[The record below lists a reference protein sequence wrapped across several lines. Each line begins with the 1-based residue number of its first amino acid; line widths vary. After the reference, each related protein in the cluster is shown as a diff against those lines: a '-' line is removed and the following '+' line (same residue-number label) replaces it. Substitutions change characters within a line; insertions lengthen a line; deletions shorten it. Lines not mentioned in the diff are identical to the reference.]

1 MDPEKGR
8 RLVIHIAII
17 QFPGSNT
24 ERETLMACRRV
35 GLNPIEFL
43 WNEPTEKLSEFYGYI
58 IVGGFAYEDRSRAGV
73 IAALDPIM
81 KQIRLE
87 AEKGKPV
94 LGICNGAQIL
104 VESGLVPGLKNYRVG
119 IALTDNKRVQGGH
132 VIGVGYYNTWA
143 NLKMSAPSNRCAF
156 TRHLNSGEWIKIPLA
171 HGEGRFIIPNVLLEK
186 MISNNQTVYRYCDDN
201 GNIVDEFPTNPNGSM
216 YNLAA
221 VCNPEG
227 NVMAMMPH
235 PERTENGDVV
245 FSSMKEFIE
254 NENPVS
260 DHNLSFDRPHYEMTD
275 YKANSNATEWIIDMI
290 ITDNEASSVSNAL
303 DHLGH
308 NVSIARQTHWEI
320 SMDGDRESILKKIDA
335 TGELYNSN
343 KEFISQ
349 PKDSEKI
356 TSFLVRQKEDMLGRA
371 KYESLKERFEI
382 DGITDLKRGVIWN
395 VTVNSGSFDAVLND
409 ILGTHIL
416 FNPLSHECYRIN

>member
-1 MDPEKGR
+1 VYTEKDSK
-8 RLVIHIAII
+8 LVIQIAII

-43 WNEPTEKLSEFYGYI
+43 WNEPPEKLSEFDGYV
-58 IVGGFAYEDRSRAGV
+58 IVGGFAYEDRSRAGI

-87 AEKGKPV
+87 TEKGKPV

-143 NLKMSAPSNRCAF
+143 NLKMSVPSNRCAF
-156 TRHLNSGEWIKIPLA
+156 TRHLNSGDLIKIPLA
-171 HGEGRFIIPNVLLEK
+171 HGEGRFIVPDRLLEK
-186 MISNNQTVYRYCDDN
+186 MISNNQTVYRYCNDN
-201 GNIVDEFPTNPNGSM
+201 GNVVDEFPTNPNGSM

-221 VCNPEG
+221 VCNPAG

-254 NENPVS
+254 NRNPVS
-260 DHNLSFDRPHYEMTD
+260 DHNLSYDRPHYEMTD

-320 SMDGDRESILKKIDA
+320 SMNGDHESILKKIDA

-349 PKDSEKI
+349 PIDRKNI
-356 TSFLVRQKEDMLGRA
+356 TSFLVRQKQDMLGRA
-371 KYESLKERFEI
+371 KYESLKKRFEI

-395 VTVNSGSFDAVLND
+395 VTVNSGSFNSVLND

>member
-1 MDPEKGR
+1 MM
-8 RLVIHIAII
+8 HIAII

-43 WNEPTEKLSEFYGYI
+43 WNEPTEKLSEFDGYV
-58 IVGGFAYEDRSRAGV
+58 IVGGFAYEDRSRAGI

-104 VESGLVPGLKNYRVG
+104 VESGLVPELKNYRVG
-119 IALTDNKRVQGGH
+119 IALTDNKRVQDGH

-171 HGEGRFIIPNVLLEK
+171 HGEGRFIVPDTLLEK

-201 GNIVDEFPTNPNGSM
+201 GSIVDEFPTNPNGSM

-221 VCNPEG
+221 VCNPAG

-254 NENPVS
+254 NGNPVS
-260 DHNLSFDRPHYEMTD
+260 DHNLSFDRPHYEMTY

-290 ITDNEASSVSNAL
+290 IADNEASSVSNAL

-320 SMDGDRESILKKIDA
+320 SMDGDHESILKKIDA

-349 PKDSEKI
+349 PKDSKNI
-356 TSFLVRQKEDMLGRA
+356 TSLLVRQKEDMLGRA

-382 DGITDLKRGVIWN
+382 DGVTDLKRGVIWN
-395 VTVNSGSFDAVLND
+395 VTVNSGSFNSVLND

>member
-1 MDPEKGR
+1 MDTEKDSQ
-8 RLVIHIAII
+8 LVINIAII

-43 WNEPTEKLSEFYGYI
+43 WNEPTEKLLEFDGYV
-58 IVGGFAYEDRSRAGV
+58 IVGGFAYEDRSRAGI

-104 VESGLVPGLKNYRVG
+104 VENGLVPGLTNYRVG

-143 NLKMSAPSNRCAF
+143 NLKMSATSNRCAF

-171 HGEGRFIIPNVLLEK
+171 HGEGRFIVPDSLLEK

-201 GNIVDEFPTNPNGSM
+201 GNVVDEFPTNPNGSI

-221 VCNPEG
+221 ACNPAG

-254 NENPVS
+254 TGNPVS
-260 DHNLSFDRPHYEMTD
+260 NHNLSFDRPHYKMTD
-275 YKANSNATEWIIDMI
+275 YKASSNATEWIIDMI

-303 DHLGH
+303 EHLGH

-320 SMDGDRESILKKIDA
+320 STDGDRESILKKIDA

-349 PKDSEKI
+349 PKDSKQI

-395 VTVNSGSFDAVLND
+395 VTVNSGSFDTVLND

-416 FNPLSHECYRIN
+416 FNPLSHECYKIN